1 MLAAGVKKK
10 KLAKIFKFP
19 SYLLLKEKERLSSS
33 AMCPAIYNR
42 LLLKASCLTKCLME
56 VSFSITG
63 VTLKGKDTLTALTY
77 QNKLT
82 IFSRS
87 ITKASQLYWAQEVN
101 GNWSDWTLIGGSSV
115 SLKSDVAVAYN
126 GFSKVRIPDFEIWV
140 KR

>member
-1 MLAAGVKKK
+1 MLFPNILTNPIISKIQIVVTSHFRTLFTTAFFL
-10 KLAKIFKFP
+10 KL
-19 SYLLLKEKERLSSS
+19 
-33 AMCPAIYNR
+33 
-42 LLLKASCLTKCLME
+42 ASCLTKCLME

-87 ITKASQLYWAQEVN
+87 VTKASRLYWAQEVN
-101 GNWSDWTLIGGSSV
+101 GNWSGWALIGGSSV

-126 GFSKVRIPDFEIWV
+126 GFSKVRIKDLEIWV
-140 KR
+140 K